1 MRDQTV
7 NSSRTLTMDVSL
19 ETVPCIVRAVTDMIA
34 TASQVPGCLEQLMQ
48 YWRNEKAVCLDLI
61 SKHEKE
67 AMQGKPLANVIIS
80 YCSIPMK
87 EAC

>member
-19 ETVPCIVRAVTDMIA
+19 KQYHGLLCALTDMIA
-34 TASQVPGCLEQLMQ
+34 IASQVPGCVEQLMQ
-48 YWRNEKAVCLDLI
+48 YWRKEKAVCLDLI